1 CWSTKE
7 TVSSTGAPTTRT
19 TTKPDCSA
27 RYIRLAA
34 VLVGRN
40 IATAKRKFFRQTES
54 TGSPCRSASSVE
66 SRPTLTASWTRLATR
81 SAQATAVKL
90 FEPTKAYESVAA
102 RADAAAPAAK
112 DIMPSEKKLLDRR
125 RVVLRELTKHSS
137 PARKTAGST
146 P

>member
-1 CWSTKE
+1 M
-7 TVSSTGAPTTRT
+7 
-19 TTKPDCSA
+19 
-27 RYIRLAA
+27 RLAA
-34 VLVGRN
+34 VLVGKN
-40 IATAKRKFFRQTES
+40 IATAKRKFFRQTKR
-54 TGSPCRSASSVE
+54 TGSPWRSASRVE

-90 FEPTKAYESVAA
+90 FEPPRAYASVAA
-102 RADAAAPAAK
+102 SADAAAPAAR
-112 DIMPSEKKLLDRR
+112 DIMPSEKKLLDSR